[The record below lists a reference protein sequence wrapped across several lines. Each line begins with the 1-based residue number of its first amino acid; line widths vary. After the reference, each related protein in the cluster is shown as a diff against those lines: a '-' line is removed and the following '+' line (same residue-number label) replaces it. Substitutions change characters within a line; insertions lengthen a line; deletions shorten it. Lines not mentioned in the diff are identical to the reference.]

1 LFLTFEGVEG
11 SGKTTLVEMT
21 GKALERFQPLIVREP
36 GGTALGERI
45 RELVLHTPGP
55 MAPEAELYLFM
66 TARAELIA
74 ERIRPGLDSGRLVIA
89 DRYHDS
95 SRAYQGGG
103 RGLEVEWPAV
113 FPKPDQ
119 TFLLAIDPEVGLE
132 RRLGLG
138 PEADRLESEP
148 AEFHRAVAA
157 AYDRL
162 AAEEPDRWVRL
173 DANRPLEELLKDVLA
188 HVEPVLK
195 EMSRSS

>member
-1 LFLTFEGVEG
+1 
-11 SGKTTLVEMT
+11 
-21 GKALERFQPLIVREP
+21 
-36 GGTALGERI
+36 
-45 RELVLHTPGP
+45 

-74 ERIRPGLDSGRLVIA
+74 ERIRPGLDGGRLVIA

-103 RGLEVEWPAV
+103 RGVDVEWPAA

-119 TFLLAIDPEVGLE
+119 TFLLAIDPEVGLK